1 MSEASTVAI
10 LHDSA
15 SPFAGQAEAL
25 AARFQLPLIEAD
37 QSSSATLLLIFDEA
51 GLGLHATATSSDHPL
66 RIDFTS
72 GSLDYRRR
80 HGGGAGEY
88 LAKAAGLR
96 GGFRPQLFDATGG
109 FGTDAFLLASLGSEV
124 TLCERSPV
132 MAALL
137 FDALARARAKP
148 ECTAIV
154 ERITLLHA
162 DARQQLTT
170 PGQHDVIY
178 LDPMFPPRRKSAL
191 PRKAMVQLQQLV
203 GHDEDADQLLPLA
216 LERARYRVVIKR
228 PRHAPPLAGQTAS
241 YSLTGPTCRFDI
253 HSRQRLPSKK
263 EAESAGLTA

>member
-1 MSEASTVAI
+1 VSEAPTVAI
-10 LHDSA
+10 LRDPD
-15 SPFAGQAEAL
+15 SPFAGQADAL
-25 AARFQLPLIEAD
+25 AARFQLPLVESV
-37 QSSSATLLLIFDEA
+37 QSDFTTLLLIFDQA
-51 GLGLHATATSSDHPL
+51 GLGLHAAATPSDHPL

-80 HGGGAGEY
+80 HGGGAGEH
-88 LAKAAGLR
+88 LAKAVGVR

-109 FGTDAFLLASLGSEV
+109 LGTDAFLLASLGSEV

-137 FDALARARAKP
+137 FDALARARAQP
-148 ECTAIV
+148 ECAAIV

-162 DARQQLTT
+162 DARQQLASS
-170 PGQHDVIY
+170 GQHDVIY
-178 LDPMFPPRRKSAL
+178 LDPMFPPRSKSAL

-228 PRHAPPLAGQTAS
+228 PRHAPLLAGQTAS
-241 YSLTGPTCRFDI
+241 YSLSGPTCRFDV

-263 EAESAGLTA
+263 DAESSDLTA